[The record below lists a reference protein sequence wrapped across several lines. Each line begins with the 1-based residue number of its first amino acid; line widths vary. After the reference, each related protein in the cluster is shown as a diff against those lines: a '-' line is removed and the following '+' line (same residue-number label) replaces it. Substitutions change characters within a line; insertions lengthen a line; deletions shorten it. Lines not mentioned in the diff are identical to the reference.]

1 MKILSL
7 LLLVISVSFTSCEKL
22 EEPQFRRVDGFG
34 IKKLG
39 LTETVVAFN
48 TTYYN
53 PNNFGVTVK
62 EAVVDVYVDS
72 LYLGKFNQPE
82 PISVQNKAEFSIPL
96 EGTITLGKALQY
108 DIASMVGKE
117 ADIKANGSVK
127 VGKAGVFVTKN
138 ITYSGRHRLDANLLK
153 NPAKTGSQN

>member
-1 MKILSL
+1 MKILSI
-7 LLLVISVSFTSCEKL
+7 LVLMISVSFTSCGKV
-22 EEPQFRRVDGFG
+22 EEPQFRRVEGFG

-39 LTETVVAFN
+39 LTETVVGFS
-48 TTYYN
+48 TTYFN
-53 PNNFGVTVK
+53 SNNFGVTVK

-96 EGTITLGKALQY
+96 EGSISLGKALQY
-108 DIASMVGKE
+108 DLASMVGKE
-117 ADIKANGSVK
+117 ALIKANGSVK

-138 ITYSGRHRLDANLLK
+138 INYTGRHRLDADLLK
-153 NPAKTGSQN
+153 NPARARSQN

>member
-7 LLLVISVSFTSCEKL
+7 LLLVISVSFTSCGKL
-22 EEPQFRRVDGFG
+22 EEPQFRRVDSFG

-39 LTETVVAFN
+39 LTETVVGFN

-96 EGTITLGKALQY
+96 EGTISLGKALQY

-117 ADIKANGSVK
+117 AHIKTNGSVK
-127 VGKAGVFVTKN
+127 VGKAGVFVIKN
-138 ITYSGRHRLDANLLK
+138 INYSGRHRLDADLLK
-153 NPAKTGSQN
+153 NPAKAGFQN